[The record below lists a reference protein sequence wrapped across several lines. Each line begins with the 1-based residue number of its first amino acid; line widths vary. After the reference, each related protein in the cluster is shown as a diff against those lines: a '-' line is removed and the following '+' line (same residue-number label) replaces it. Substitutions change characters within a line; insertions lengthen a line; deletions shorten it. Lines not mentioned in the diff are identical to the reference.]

1 MMKLNHAIFPVLA
14 LCAFPLGALA
24 ASQAYEISVIG
35 PGGHSYGAY
44 GQTNAVHAAARVV
57 MEIEKALPDAV
68 VTDIRGGVSVN
79 AIAADA
85 TMRVMARDADEGA
98 LREAMDKGCAAENAF
113 RGVKPGDKTRG
124 GAPAEIRCRMSRL

>member
-1 MMKLNHAIFPVLA
+1 MKLNHAIFPVIA
-14 LCAFPLGALA
+14 LCSLPLSVFA

-57 MEIEKALPDAV
+57 MEIEKVLPEAV
-68 VTDIRGGVSVN
+68 VSDIQGGVSVN

-85 TMRVMARDADEGA
+85 AMRVVASDADEA
-98 LREAMDKGCAAENAF
+98 AIRDAMEKGCAAENAF

-124 GAPAEIRCRMSRL
+124 GAPAEIRCRMSTL